1 MSPAQPAHATTTV
14 FVARRI
20 LTMNPAQPRATHVA
34 VRDGRILAVGNAEDV
49 QTWGGCAI
57 DETFRDK
64 VLMPG
69 LVEGHCHLMEG
80 AMWDAVYVGY
90 YDRRGPDGK
99 LWRGLTS
106 LADVLDRL
114 REAERR
120 IDDDRAP
127 LLAWGF
133 DPILFGTQR
142 LTVHELDSV
151 SAKRPIAVLHA
162 SVHLMNVNGAMLR
175 LVGIDED
182 TDIDGIVLDEHGR
195 PTGELQ
201 EFAAMFPV
209 YQVIGGKLSIA
220 ASENPRAMASWANAT
235 TSLVSCSGE
244 RFGPT
249 WERPIRSPASMSI
262 ATRTPVTSPQ
272 ASTSERC
279 AGSSTIKVT
288 RDRAS
293 GSASRSRNAPRSTVG

>member
-106 LADVLDRL
+106 
-114 REAERR
+114 
-120 IDDDRAP
+120 
-127 LLAWGF
+127 
-133 DPILFGTQR
+133 QR
-142 LTVHELDSV
+142 PS
-151 SAKRPIAVLHA
+151 
-162 SVHLMNVNGAMLR
+162 HLS
-175 LVGIDED
+175 
-182 TDIDGIVLDEHGR
+182 
-195 PTGELQ
+195 
-201 EFAAMFPV
+201 FPV
-209 YQVIGGKLSIA
+209 RLNGG
-220 ASENPRAMASWANAT
+220 RARLLFDSP
-235 TSLVSCSGE
+235 GE
-244 RFGPT
+244 PL
-249 WERPIRSPASMSI
+249 EARSPPPEAF
-262 ATRTPVTSPQ
+262 TLEDLQVD
-272 ASTSERC
+272 
-279 AGSSTIKVT
+279 AGV
-288 RDRAS
+288 R
-293 GSASRSRNAPRSTVG
+293 